1 MWTELKNAVFLTN
14 LTDSFNLTL
23 CFFGNGKPNCTWQK
37 TSNIKIYENGYYQSS
52 KNWKIMCYVS
62 FSIPKMYR
70 KIKMQI
76 NAITVLS

>member
-1 MWTELKNAVFLTN
+1 MA
-14 LTDSFNLTL
+14 
-23 CFFGNGKPNCTWQK
+23 QK

-52 KNWKIMCYVS
+52 KKWKIMCHVS

-76 NAITVLS
+76 YAITVLS